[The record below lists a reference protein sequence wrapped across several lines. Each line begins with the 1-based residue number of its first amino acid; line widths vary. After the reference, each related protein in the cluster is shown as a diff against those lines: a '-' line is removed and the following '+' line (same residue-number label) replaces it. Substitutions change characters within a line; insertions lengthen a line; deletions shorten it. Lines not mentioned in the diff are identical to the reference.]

1 MAWDLLAAE
10 CVQGN
15 KDGAEITLE
24 GSVPTRNAFAQK
36 LKDPPRFQCIYL
48 PPTAAD
54 VTPLVGN
61 LPIPE
66 AGIMDSGASCTIV
79 NNMESIPDARLLPKR
94 IPVWTSGRVIVFA
107 THYGT
112 CDVVIVNTAD
122 GYADSMAL
130 VRPVWSIQLQH
141 VYPGRW
147 WLCHQGAEADA

>member
-36 LKDPPRFQCIYL
+36 LKDPPRLQCIYL

-94 IPVWTSGRVIVFA
+94 IPFGTSGRVIVFA
-107 THYGT
+107 THYGA

-147 WLCHQGAEADA
+147 WLCH